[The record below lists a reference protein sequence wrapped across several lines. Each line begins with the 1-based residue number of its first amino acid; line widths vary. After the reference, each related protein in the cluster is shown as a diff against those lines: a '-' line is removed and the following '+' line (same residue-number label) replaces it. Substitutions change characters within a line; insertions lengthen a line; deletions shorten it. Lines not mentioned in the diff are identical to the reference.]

1 MERNR
6 RKKLIIIFVLF
17 ACVASLSI
25 GFAAFST
32 TLNISS
38 SASVSPNSD
47 TFSVKFSISQ
57 DKLDDSD
64 VVPSSKTNGITATN
78 GVINNSF
85 NPMISNLS
93 AQFTAPGQYVEY
105 TFYARNEG
113 EYTAY
118 LNSVNFIG
126 EKLCKKTG
134 DATESLVSSACDYI
148 NISVDV
154 SGNTY
159 LETTEISGHT
169 LSKKSGEQIK
179 VRLEYD
185 EDGTAVDGE
194 IKITFNEIMLV
205 YSTIDDSSFMP
216 PTVDDDTG
224 DSEVTVNYEDTLHY
238 KIVSLSLGTD
248 VNIDFNKCDVTEKGV
263 FLNNESINSSYP
275 IYYYRGAVIENN
287 LLFANYCWKIV
298 RTTETGGVKIIYNG
312 TPTSDNK
319 CLGTDSSIG
328 ESWFNTTP
336 YVMKS
341 GNSYYI
347 NEDGSDS
354 DVKAFI
360 DAWYENNL
368 LSYSNKLEDAGWC
381 HDMSTDISTDSSTSH
396 LFDKYFEILEAQV
409 QPTLSCPSNFLLSV
423 SSSNSSTKLKYPIS
437 LLSADE
443 SSFAGSNYCATSYLV
458 GGSGWWTLSPSTF
471 DDYDGSI
478 EMIYVDSYGFLDWDG
493 GSLDVRPVISLKPN
507 MRLFGGNGSSDTPYV
522 IK

>member
-1 MERNR
+1 MERSR
-6 RKKLIIIFVLF
+6 RKKLVIIFVLF

-57 DKLDDSD
+57 AKLDDSD

-126 EKLCKKTG
+126 EKLCEKIG

-185 EDGTAVDGE
+185 EEGTAVDGE

-224 DSEVTVNYEDTLHY
+224 DSEVTVNYEDTLHF
-238 KIVSLSLGTD
+238 KLVSLSLGTD

-275 IYYYRGAVIENN
+275 IYYYRGAVIDNN
-287 LLFANYCWKIV
+287 LLFANKCWKIL
-298 RTTETGGVKIIYNG
+298 RTTEKGGVKILYNG

-319 CLGTDSSIG
+319 CLGNDSTIG
-328 ESWFNTTP
+328 DSWFNTTP
-336 YVMKS
+336 YVMGS
-341 GNSYYI
+341 GDSYYI
-347 NEDGSDS
+347 NADGSDS
-354 DVKAFI
+354 EVKAFV
-360 DAWYENNL
+360 DAWYKENL
-368 LSYSNKLEDAGWC
+368 ISYTNKLEDAGWC
-381 HDMSTDISTDSSTSH
+381 HDMSTDISTDSSTDH
-396 LFDKYFEILEAQV
+396 LFDKYFNILEQLSP
-409 QPTLSCPSNFLLSV
+409 PTFSCPSKFLLKV
-423 SSSNSSTKLKYPIS
+423 SAASTSARLKYPIS
-437 LLSADE
+437 LLSGDE
-443 SSFAGSNYCATSYLV
+443 AIFAGNNFCSSSFLTNGV
-458 GGSGWWTLSPSTF
+458 GWWTLSPSTF
-471 DDYDGSI
+471 DVVDGSI
-478 EMIYVDSYGFLDWDG
+478 EMIYVRDSGDLDWNG
-493 GSLDVRPVISLKPN
+493 GDYSVRPVISLN
-507 MRLFGGNGSSDTPYV
+507 LNTRLVSGNGTSETPYIV
-522 IK
+522 E